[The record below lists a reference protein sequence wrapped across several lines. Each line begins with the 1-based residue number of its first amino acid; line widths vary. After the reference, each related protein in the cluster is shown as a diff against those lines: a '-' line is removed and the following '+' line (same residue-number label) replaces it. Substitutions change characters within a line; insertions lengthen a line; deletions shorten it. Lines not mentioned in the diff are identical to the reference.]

1 MIRFDTPES
10 AQGIVDG
17 RTSRPGRVGDQLESV
32 DHGLNP
38 ARDSSQGRVTVTSSG
53 ARDHLARAGASP
65 EPVISSSPLVTD
77 QVRHVTRGGSGE
89 RTNIGAGGAAEPDQ
103 SRCTGGS
110 LARVGNAGPLRVAR
124 AGRLRAGQHSQHCQP
139 FQPFRPFHF
148 GLSKHVSSR
157 PAGRS
162 ARRSAGRRS
171 AGRVAGV
178 PEIEGRGA
186 GPLSNS
192 LARPLRPRRRTHT
205 HTHTHT
211 HGGCARTPAK
221 PIPYQAWLT
230 VTRDCGRACHRDRA
244 TSIDSGPSLELT
256 AVLPPPQRRFD
267 SVGLEPRS
275 LTLTP
280 YARASRPAGREAG
293 GAPALR
299 GWEPGPV

>member
-1 MIRFDTPES
+1 M
-10 AQGIVDG
+10 DG

-89 RTNIGAGGAAEPDQ
+89 RTNIGAGGAAEPNQ

-148 GLSKHVSSR
+148 KFGLSKHVSSR

-178 PEIEGRGA
+178 PEIEGKGA

-205 HTHTHT
+205 HRHTHT
-211 HGGCARTPAK
+211 RRLRSHACEADPASGV
-221 PIPYQAWLT
+221 AH
-230 VTRDCGRACHRDRA
+230 C
-244 TSIDSGPSLELT
+244 DS
-256 AVLPPPQRRFD
+256 
-267 SVGLEPRS
+267 
-275 LTLTP
+275 
-280 YARASRPAGREAG
+280 
-293 GAPALR
+293 
-299 GWEPGPV
+299 